1 MIKQE
6 IVAKLLKNGRFYA
19 KRKCLRVSVLFYI
32 LGSKERVK
40 ELPLTALKN
49 TLNINKLND
58 YFRLLTAEKKKI
70 RGIGIS
76 VNTFNY
82 RYGANVLINSY
93 HVINKSLKYTIR

>member
-32 LGSKERVK
+32 LSSKERVK

-58 YFRLLTAEKKKI
+58 YFRLLTSEKKSEASGFLLI
-70 RGIGIS
+70 R
-76 VNTFNY
+76 
-82 RYGANVLINSY
+82 LIT
-93 HVINKSLKYTIR
+93 VMELMF

>member
-1 MIKQE
+1 MF
-6 IVAKLLKNGRFYA
+6 A
-19 KRKCLRVSVLFYI
+19 SVLFYI
-32 LGSKERVK
+32 LSSKERVK

>member
-32 LGSKERVK
+32 LSSKERVK

-58 YFRLLTAEKKKI
+58 YFRLLTAEKKKRSEASGFLLI
-70 RGIGIS
+70 R
-76 VNTFNY
+76 
-82 RYGANVLINSY
+82 LIT
-93 HVINKSLKYTIR
+93 VMELMF

>member
-1 MIKQE
+1 MIHDK
-6 IVAKLLKNGRFYA
+6 AGNR
-19 KRKCLRVSVLFYI
+19 RKTILFYI
-32 LGSKERVK
+32 ISSKERVK

-70 RGIGIS
+70 LGIGIS

>member
-32 LGSKERVK
+32 LSSKERVK

-58 YFRLLTAEKKKI
+58 YFSTADCRKKKDP
-70 RGIGIS
+70 RHRD
-76 VNTFNY
+76 FC
-82 RYGANVLINSY
+82 
-93 HVINKSLKYTIR
+93 